1 MVKKTLLA
9 SIVTLVIASFFTVI
23 VFAASYYISEYGD
36 DFTHLIPQSLNPC
49 PSGWT
54 CRDNNAR
61 KYHLVSGGGAWG
73 VWWSAHAGTTAKRMD
88 WYTFIPNDGTG
99 TTWGAVQYW
108 INNEYNSPS
117 EAYSTI
123 VVQSNWKEQAVYL
136 GYLSRGDYRS
146 HAQMENYC
154 VYGYTCDTSYL
165 VFWDRSQ
172 FNY

>member
-36 DFTHLIPQSLNPC
+36 DFTQSILQSLNPC

-73 VWWSAHAGTTAKRMD
+73 VWWSAQPVQQQREWIGTHSFQTMEL
-88 WYTFIPNDGTG
+88 
-99 TTWGAVQYW
+99 VQ
-108 INNEYNSPS
+108 
-117 EAYSTI
+117 
-123 VVQSNWKEQAVYL
+123 
-136 GYLSRGDYRS
+136 RG
-146 HAQMENYC
+146 E
-154 VYGYTCDTSYL
+154 
-165 VFWDRSQ
+165 Q
-172 FNY
+172 FNIG